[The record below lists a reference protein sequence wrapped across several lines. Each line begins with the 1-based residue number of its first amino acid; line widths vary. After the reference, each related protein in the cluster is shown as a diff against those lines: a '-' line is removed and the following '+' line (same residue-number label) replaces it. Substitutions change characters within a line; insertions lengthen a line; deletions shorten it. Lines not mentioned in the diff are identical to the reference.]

1 MESIIYSIRTWYFWR
16 LGGLVWIW
24 LVSSLIGL
32 YGTKMLIV
40 VLVDLI
46 ETAADYTPCAPR
58 WLYFTFAIGL
68 FIYQSLDAIDGKQ
81 ARRTGKLAL
90 FVKEQ
95 ETEGRKLISFND
107 VE

>member
-24 LVSSLIGL
+24 LVSSPIRR
-32 YGTKMLIV
+32 YGVRMLIV

-81 ARRTGKLAL
+81 ARRTGKLCIFL
-90 FVKEQ
+90 KESK
-95 ETEGRKLISFND
+95 EEG
-107 VE
+107 